1 MKFGLPSC
9 GALAGSLLAFSS
21 VVHAAGNGILTS
33 SSLTSCQ
40 DDSRF
45 TATEANINFW
55 MSNQTLKVDV
65 KGTSTITG
73 NVTIELDIVAYG
85 LNVFQ
90 YTLDPCKAGLL
101 GMCPMNAG
109 PLGIPINVP
118 VPDDAIS
125 QIPGIAF
132 TVPDLDAVVNVNF
145 NSSTT
150 RERFA
155 CIAVRL
161 NNGKTVYMPAVSW
174 VIAIITGL
182 GLVAAAVASGMGHS
196 NTSAH
201 VAANTMSLFGFFQS
215 QAFLGMTAVRLPPI
229 VAAWTQNF
237 QWSMGI
243 IGVGFI
249 QNIAEWYQ
257 RATGGTP
264 SNTVS
269 ERATR
274 IIEVQKRSLDFS
286 YHLLKR
292 GASAV
297 RHLVARTNGAGAS
310 GADTSNIIVL
320 RGIDRVGFRA
330 NIERTEIFMTGYI
343 FFIVF
348 VMFVVLFVVLFKLI
362 CEGLVKAGR
371 MKGDKFIDF
380 RNGWTTV
387 LKGIL
392 FRVALIGFPQMVV
405 LCFWELTVRDSA
417 AIVVLAIFTVVT
429 MIAVL
434 AWASSKVI
442 RLARRSINM
451 HKNPAYILYSDP
463 VTLNKWG
470 FLYVSYKATAYYW
483 VVISLVYILIKGL
496 LVALAQGSGIVQA
509 IAFLVVDAAY
519 FISLCVLRPYMDKK
533 TNAFNIAIQVMNF
546 LNAIFLLFFT
556 NIFGA
561 PGIVSGAMGIIL
573 FFVNAVFALVLL
585 ILLLV
590 ASGFALFSKNPDV
603 RYAPMRDDRG
613 SFIKSQT
620 HLPNE
625 LDALGATARGEGR
638 TGGKG
643 SRFEDDEDGYSSS
656 DVSRIGGNSSSMA
669 GRYENGQVPPSPNP
683 ASPSTAYSNGMYN
696 EKASYYPPR
705 SNNASPAPGSRGNG
719 AARASPW
726 QRGAGYD

>member
-1 MKFGLPSC
+1 MRFSRPSW
-9 GALAGSLLAFSS
+9 GALAGSLLALAS
-21 VVHAAGNGILTS
+21 VASANDNTLSS
-33 SSLTSCQ
+33 SSLTTCQ
-40 DDSRF
+40 ENSRF
-45 TATEANINFW
+45 TATTANINFW
-55 MSNQTLKVDV
+55 MQNKTLSVRV
-65 KGTSTITG
+65 NGASTITG
-73 NVTIELDIVAYG
+73 NVSIEMDIIAYG

-90 YTLDPCKAGLL
+90 YTFNPCDAGLL
-101 GMCPMNAG
+101 GMC
-109 PLGIPINVP
+109 
-118 VPDDAIS
+118 
-125 QIPGIAF
+125 IAF

-155 CIAVRL
+155 CISVRL
-161 NNGKTVYMPAVSW
+161 TNGKTVYLPAVSW
-174 VIAIITGL
+174 VLAIITGL
-182 GLVAAAVASGMGHS
+182 GLVAAAIASGMGHT

-201 VAANTMSLFGFFQS
+201 VAANTMSLFGYFQS

-229 VAAWTQNF
+229 VASWTQDF

-243 IGVGFI
+243 ISVGFI
-249 QNIAEWYQ
+249 QQIAEWYQ

-264 SNTVS
+264 SNTVAD
-269 ERATR
+269 RATR
-274 IIEVQKRSLDFS
+274 IIEVQKRSVD
-286 YHLLKR
+286 LLER
-292 GASAV
+292 GYNTF
-297 RHLVARTNGAGAS
+297 RTLVARTNGAGAS
-310 GADTSNIIVL
+310 GADTSNVIIL
-320 RGIDRVGFRA
+320 RGIERVGFRA
-330 NIERTEIFMTGYI
+330 NIERTDIFMTGYI

-348 VMFVVLFVVLFKLI
+348 VMFVVLFVVIFKLI
-362 CEGLVKAGR
+362 LEGLVKAGR

-405 LCFWELTVRDSA
+405 LCFWQLTVRDSA
-417 AIVVLAIFTVVT
+417 AIVVLAIFTIFT
-429 MIAVL
+429 MIGVL

-483 VVISLVYILIKGL
+483 VVASLGYILLKGL
-496 LVALAQGSGIVQA
+496 FVGLGQGTPIVQA
-509 IAFLVVDAAY
+509 IGILVIDAAY
-519 FISLCVLRPYMDKK
+519 FITLCVLRPFMDKK

-561 PGIVSGAMGIIL
+561 PGIVVGAMGIIL

-590 ASGFALFSKNPDV
+590 ASGFAMFSKNPDV

-620 HLPNE
+620 HMPNE

-638 TGGKG
+638 NGGKG

-656 DVSRIGGNSSSMA
+656 DLSRVGGNSSSMA
-669 GRYENGQVPPSPNP
+669 GRYEGGNAP
-683 ASPSTAYSNGMYN
+683 ASPNTAYHNGMYN
-696 EKASYYPPR
+696 DSEKGSFYNPPR
-705 SNNASPAPGSRGNG
+705 SNTASPAPAARANG
-719 AARASPW
+719 ARASPW